1 MKKVNSRIVFTAALL
16 ALMVTASGA
25 AWGAMG
31 EVTSFAFRAAQEDV
45 LGLERSLEKDGKA
58 DTHFALSL
66 KGIGAI
72 TDVSLK
78 ALDGAREWSPAGGG
92 GRWAMVV
99 KDASGKTVS
108 SESGLPVTPFLGFA
122 NLNLFVA
129 DDGTAFSETREY
141 EVTVK
146 FIDGSTAS
154 AKTEVKGMP
163 DIFGAPKSPEPESG
177 VMTAVLYG
185 IGDRDVAGKRETLGK
200 DGTNDAHFQ
209 VRFTTLSVVDQV
221 TIRNVDGTNA
231 VWDTVPGNGIWAIAV
246 FQDGK
251 LKNRADGSVRF
262 TVNGD
267 TSLDLWVADNG
278 AIAGGKTRFEVIVR
292 FEDGTTFSETALPG
306 TPEVTSPV
314 EDILSA
320 VLYAPATTDI
330 ANRGETVG
338 ANGTPDWRITLS
350 LAGEGTVISFIVR
363 GIEGSVAEW
372 DTLPGNKKP
381 LVVVTDQDG
390 KILNASNGSISI
402 PLAGRKDLSLWLD
415 DAGALSEPANK
426 FRVIAVLSDGRTFE
440 RLIERPSP
448 HLPAPKG
455 AGEVMESDS
464 VRPFYM
470 GKGPR
475 NILGKGEP
483 ADITKGLDANTDA
496 HVRLRLASLDGTIES
511 LTVESLDGQGG
522 DWDTIPGNG
531 RWHIAVTETA
541 TGPALNKNDG
551 SFTRKVSGSSEL
563 HLWLADNGKLSANP
577 SGYRVVVRFT
587 DGRALSQNLF

>member
-31 EVTSFAFRAAQEDV
+31 EVTSFTFRAAQEDV

-58 DTHFALSL
+58 DAHFALSL

-72 TDVSLK
+72 TEVTLK
-78 ALDGAREWSPAGGG
+78 ALDGAREGSPAGGG

-99 KDASGKTVS
+99 RDASGKTVS

-163 DIFGAPKSPEPESG
+163 DIFGTPKPPEPEGG

-262 TVNGD
+262 TVDGD
-267 TSLDLWVADNG
+267 TVLDLWVADNG
-278 AIAGGKTRFEVIVR
+278 AVAGGKTRFEVIIR
-292 FEDGTTFSETALPG
+292 FDDGTTFSETAVPG
-306 TPEVTSPV
+306 TPEGKSPV

-381 LVVVTDQDG
+381 LVVVTDSGG
-390 KILNASNGSISI
+390 KILNAPNGSVSI

-415 DAGALSEPANK
+415 DAGALSEATNK

-455 AGEVMESDS
+455 TGEVVESDS

-483 ADITKGLDANTDA
+483 ADITKGLDANPDA

-541 TGPALNKNDG
+541 TGPVLNKNDG
-551 SFTRKVSGSSEL
+551 SFTRKVSGSSEF

-577 SGYRVVVRFT
+577 AGYRVVVRFT

>member
-1 MKKVNSRIVFTAALL
+1 MKAMNRRIIFTAVLL
-16 ALMVTASGA
+16 ALTVMASGA

-31 EVTSFAFRAAQEDV
+31 EVTSFAFRSAQEDV
-45 LGLERSLEKDGKA
+45 LGLGKSLEKDGKA
-58 DTHFALSL
+58 DAHFTLSL

-72 TDVSLK
+72 TEVSLK
-78 ALDGAREWSPAGGG
+78 AVDGTREWAPATGSD
-92 GRWAMVV
+92 RWAMVI
-99 KDASGKTVS
+99 KDASGKTIS

-122 NLNLFVA
+122 NLNLYIA
-129 DDGTAFSETREY
+129 DDGVAFSETREY

-163 DIFGAPKSPEPESG
+163 DIFGTPEPPEPESG
-177 VMTAVLYG
+177 VMTATVYG

-200 DGTNDAHFQ
+200 DGANDAHFR
-209 VRFTTLSVVDQV
+209 VRFTTISVVDQV

-246 FQDGK
+246 FQDDK

-262 TVNGD
+262 AVDGD
-267 TSLDLWVADNG
+267 TTLDLWVADNG
-278 AIAGGKTRFEVIVR
+278 AVAGGKTRFEVIVK
-292 FEDGTTFSETALPG
+292 FDDGTTFSEMASRG
-306 TPEVTSPV
+306 TPEAETPV

-350 LAGEGTVISFIVR
+350 LVGEGTVISFIVR

-381 LVVVTDQDG
+381 LAVVTDSAG
-390 KILNASNGSISI
+390 KILNAPNGSISI
-402 PLAGRKDLSLWLD
+402 PLSGRKDLSLWLD
-415 DAGALSEPANK
+415 DAGALSETINK

-440 RLIERPSP
+440 RLIERASTPISTQQGP
-448 HLPAPKG
+448 
-455 AGEVMESDS
+455 GEIQESDS
-464 VRPFYM
+464 VRAFYI

-475 NILGKGEP
+475 NLIGKGEP
-483 ADITKGLDANTDA
+483 ADITKGLDANPDA
-496 HVRLRLASLDGTIES
+496 HIRLRLASLDGTIES
-511 LTVESLDGQGG
+511 FTVESLDGQGG

-541 TGPALNKNDG
+541 TGPMLNKNDG
-551 SFTRKVSGSSEL
+551 SFTSKVSGSSEF

-577 SGYRVVVRFT
+577 SGYRVIVRFS